1 MARWQGYA
9 LTGGFFVMAALV
21 LAVLWVDRRPPPIYK
36 DQFTHP
42 EARAVPIMRGRPLD
56 LRLQVSDRPKVLRVP
71 FWIDSGRQPVRV
83 EISVDDPA
91 SAPTQTTLI
100 RETQLAEL
108 PVPSGGRANAPLRVR
123 MSTEGATPDA
133 WPRILWAK
141 DPPLVSMQT
150 WYGGVPI
157 RQIEVLP
164 STGPLVMAEYP
175 WPSRMLLAI
184 WLVVG
189 VISVVAWRKGG
200 AWRPAL
206 LIAVALAVT
215 VSSALLWQ
223 RDYTRRAPHLDA
235 DDYVQSAEQ
244 MALFVEQPSQRSS
257 VASWFGTYPHATTQ
271 LAPALLLPGLLVGLP
286 ATYAY
291 MLLSALACWLALL
304 AFQRAAVECLG
315 LSVPLSW
322 GLAVAFT
329 CHPVVLRTF
338 ARPITDGVGLL
349 LVVWTLW
356 LLLRRFQRPGPW
368 DEMLLALLVL
378 AHPLARPQGFAYWPF
393 IAVSLLIAD
402 RVRLGDW
409 PPVARM
415 FTAVVRVFFAPTL
428 ILIGLYWQFDWWHN
442 VDLMLAK
449 ARRFRLDSTL
459 RDFVDSGMGVL
470 LFLPLLWLV
479 PRSRSVRPSHGDPR
493 AVLLWAWVI
502 YVAVT
507 LIAVRAPFWLR
518 HFLPIVPAIYW
529 LVGMRLDQLKS
540 GSRRLGW
547 AVVYSCAL
555 IGLVVT
561 LWQIEHLEPFPPW
574 LAGIVTV
581 P

>member
-9 LTGGFFVMAALV
+9 LTGGFFLMAALV

-56 LRLQVSDRPKVLRVP
+56 LWLQVSERPKALRVP
-71 FWIDSGRQPVRV
+71 LWIDSGRQPVRV

-91 SAPTQTTLI
+91 SAPAHTTII
-100 RETQLAEL
+100 RETELAEL
-108 PVPSGGRANAPLRVR
+108 SVPSGGRANAPLRVR
-123 MSTEGATPDA
+123 MSTEGSTAETF
-133 WPRILWAK
+133 PRILWAQ

-150 WYGGVPI
+150 RYGGIPI
-157 RQIEVLP
+157 EQIEILP

-175 WPSRMLLAI
+175 WPSQMFLAI

-200 AWRPAL
+200 AWLPAL
-206 LIAVALAVT
+206 LIGVALAAT

-235 DDYVQSAEQ
+235 DHYSQSAEQ
-244 MALFVEQPSQRSS
+244 MVKFIQEPAQRSS
-257 VASWFGTYPHATTQ
+257 VASWFGSYPHATTQ
-271 LAPALLLPGLLVGLP
+271 LAPALFLPGLLVGLP
-286 ATYAY
+286 TTYAY

-304 AFQRAAVECLG
+304 AFQRAAVEGLG
-315 LSVPLSW
+315 LAAPLSW
-322 GLAVAFT
+322 GLAVAFA

-338 ARPITDGVGLL
+338 ARPITDGLGLL

-368 DEMLLALLVL
+368 DELLLALLVL

-402 RVRLGDW
+402 RVRLGEW
-409 PPVARM
+409 LPIGRIFASVIPV
-415 FTAVVRVFFAPTL
+415 FLAPAL
-428 ILIGLYWQFDWWHN
+428 ILLGLYWQFDWWHN
-442 VDLMLAK
+442 LDLMLAK
-449 ARRFRLDSTL
+449 ARRFRLDSTP
-459 RDFVDSGMGVL
+459 RDFVDSGIGVL

-479 PRSRSVRPSHGDPR
+479 PRSHSSRRSGGDPR
-493 AVLLWAWVI
+493 VVFIWAWVI
-502 YVAVT
+502 YVLAT
-507 LIAVRAPFWLR
+507 LILVRAPFWLR
-518 HFLPIVPAIYW
+518 HFLPVVPAVYW
-529 LVGMRLDQLKS
+529 LVGMRLDQLKG

-555 IGLVVT
+555 IGLGVT